1 MMKTPQPRL
10 IPTKRTALDGL
21 VWWVVFDTQTCRY
34 STRPCFGRYRRKK
47 DCQRAID
54 YYTSDGYYDRQ
65 LAHLWTWIRQNGGKT
80 K

>member
-1 MMKTPQPRL
+1 MMKKPQPRL

-21 VWWVVFDTQTCRY
+21 VWWVVFDTQTRRC

-47 DCQRAID
+47 DCQWAID
-54 YYTSDGYYDRQ
+54 HYTSDGYYDRQ